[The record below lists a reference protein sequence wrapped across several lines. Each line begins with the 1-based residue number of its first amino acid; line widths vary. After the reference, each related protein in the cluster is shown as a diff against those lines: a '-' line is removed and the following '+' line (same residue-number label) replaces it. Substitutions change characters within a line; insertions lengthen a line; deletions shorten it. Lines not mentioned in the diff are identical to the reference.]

1 MTAEFSPED
10 WIRNGNKRNGDRTNI
25 RRGTPFGI
33 GQLPVVDSA
42 DRLFLGFPGDAI
54 HGGLNDYTDEET
66 AVKLDDWVKTGA
78 VKSRSEAAAVF
89 IKIGLNVNDES
100 LRSVAD
106 ALREVE
112 AAKQKVA
119 ERMKEVFGESG
130 SNREQD

>member
-1 MTAEFSPED
+1 
-10 WIRNGNKRNGDRTNI
+10 
-25 RRGTPFGI
+25 
-33 GQLPVVDSA
+33 
-42 DRLFLGFPGDAI
+42 LFLGFPGDAI

>member
-1 MTAEFSPED
+1 M
-10 WIRNGNKRNGDRTNI
+10 
-25 RRGTPFGI
+25 
-33 GQLPVVDSA
+33 
-42 DRLFLGFPGDAI
+42 
-54 HGGLNDYTDEET
+54 
-66 AVKLDDWVKTGA
+66 
-78 VKSRSEAAAVF
+78 F

-100 LRSVAD
+100 LRNVAD